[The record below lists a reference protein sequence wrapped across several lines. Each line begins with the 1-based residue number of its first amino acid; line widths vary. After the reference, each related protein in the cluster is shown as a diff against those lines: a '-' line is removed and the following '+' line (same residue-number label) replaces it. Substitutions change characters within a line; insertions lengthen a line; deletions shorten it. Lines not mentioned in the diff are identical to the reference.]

1 MKITRTIE
9 LDDNDRLTVTR
20 FLKLVDRISEVSSG
34 DMRGVFDYFV
44 SQAEILADG
53 EYSITALHQIEDIG

>member
-9 LDDNDRLTVTR
+9 LDDNDRLTVQR
-20 FLKLVDRISEVSSG
+20 FLKLTDKISDVVGCSMVNVCE
-34 DMRGVFDYFV
+34 YFCDQV
-44 SQAEILADG
+44 EILENG